1 MAILNSFYFDG
12 ISSWEQGLVI
22 ESKSILNGPEPRLQE
37 WEVPGRDGA
46 EYLFEGYRNVEVSYT
61 TFLKACREEELPQ
74 RAGALKAWLLGKPG
88 EYLRLEDVYD
98 PDHYRLASYG
108 GGLDFENHWKLFARQ
123 TAAFSCKPYRY
134 LRAGEN
140 RLSSQMDS
148 SGRRH
153 LLTAF
158 NPTGFASLPVVELY
172 LGESFSGGAVDLQGE
187 YEDGSVYEQTLTGI
201 PVRLLGTVLYLDCER
216 QLIRDSLGELVQSG
230 ELEEF
235 PTLLPGKT
243 QLTVSGSGLSGF
255 GVVPRWREL

>member
-12 ISSWEQGLVI
+12 ISSRERGLVI
-22 ESKSILNGPEPRLQE
+22 ESKSVLNGPEPRLQE
-37 WEVPGRDGA
+37 WDVPGRDGTA
-46 EYLFEGYRNVEVSYT
+46 YLFEGYQNVEVSYT

-74 RAGALKAWLLGKPG
+74 RAGALKAWLQGKPG
-88 EYLRLEDVYD
+88 EYLRLEDDYD
-98 PDHYRLASYG
+98 PDHYRLATYG
-108 GGLDFENHWKLFARQ
+108 GGLDFDSRWKLFARQ
-123 TAAFSCKPYRY
+123 TATFSCKPYRY
-134 LRAGEN
+134 LRAGEH
-140 RLSSQMDS
+140 RLSSR
-148 SGRRH
+148 GNT
-153 LLTAF
+153 LTVF
-158 NPTGFASLPVVELY
+158 NPTEFEALPVMELY
-172 LGESFSGGAVDLQGE
+172 LGENFSGDVVLQAE

-201 PVRLLGTVLYLDCER
+201 PARLAGTVLYLDCER